1 MGTTVSFSS
10 IARSR
15 TRDFL
20 GLNMPG
26 HIKLVRGAVDP
37 DPTEFLL
44 PSMDMKKARPLW
56 VNIENGAQLCLEEE
70 MPGKEEQLWDYEEF
84 RSSGI
89 FRSKT
94 GLVADMKGSVGPELI
109 CWPHHGGP
117 NQKFEIKDE
126 IFIHCEIDD
135 KVWDVKGG
143 RLTPG
148 GPLILWPKHG
158 GPNQQFRFRGKD
170 SR

>member
-1 MGTTVSFSS
+1 MG
-10 IARSR
+10 
-15 TRDFL
+15 
-20 GLNMPG
+20 
-26 HIKLVRGAVDP
+26 
-37 DPTEFLL
+37 
-44 PSMDMKKARPLW
+44 
-56 VNIENGAQLCLEEE
+56 
-70 MPGKEEQLWDYEEF
+70 EQLWDYEEA

-117 NQKFEIKDE
+117 NQKFEIKDDF
-126 IFIHCEIDD
+126 FIHCEIDD
-135 KVWDVKGG
+135 RVWDVKGG

-158 GPNQQFRFRGKD
+158 GPNQQFRWKGKQINWTLILILFLFLILIPILILIL
-170 SR
+170 S